1 MGLLKPIIM
10 GMSGYFILDFIK
22 DTNNKL
28 NLPLVKEETSKE
40 LKSYINKRLDYFIIL
55 IMCMLDYFITV

>member
-1 MGLLKPIIM
+1 M

-28 NLPLVKEETSKE
+28 NFPLVKEETSE
-40 LKSYINKRLDYFIIL
+40 NLKSYINKRLDYFIIL
-55 IMCMLDYFITV
+55 IMCMLDYFIAV

>member
-10 GMSGYFILDFIK
+10 GMIGYFILDFIK

-28 NLPLVKEETSKE
+28 NIPFIKEETTE
-40 LKSYINKRLDYFIIL
+40 DLKLYINKRLDYFIIL